1 MTTTETREAATPGA
15 TEQLAGRMFGAG
27 VGAIELCNA
36 YLGVHLG
43 LYRALDGAPA
53 TAAELAARTGC
64 DERYLREWLQGQ
76 AISGLVTVD
85 GPHPASARFALA
97 DGTSDVLVDETGP
110 AYLGGLT
117 DALAAAATVL
127 PVLADAYRTGAGV
140 PYAAYGRDAVSAQAA
155 LNRPAFVN
163 SLVSD
168 WLPQVPGVL
177 DRLRDGMDPA
187 RVADLG
193 CGMGWAA
200 IELAKAFPAITVAGR
215 DNDETSISRGRQH
228 AVEHGVADR
237 VNLEVLDVSD
247 AAADWSPRY
256 DLVLFVECVHDFPR
270 PVEALENA
278 RRSVRPGGTVLV
290 VDDGAMNRR
299 VLTLALEREGHH
311 VEEAHDGRQA
321 LELLAHRPFDVVL
334 LDLIMPEMDGYA
346 TLEAIKADDALRH
359 LPVIVISGVDELDS
373 VVRCIEM
380 GATDYLSKPF
390 NASLLRARVNASL
403 AGKRLRDLELE
414 YLEQVGHVI
423 DAASA
428 VEAGTFD
435 ATSLGEIG
443 ERDDALGLLARTFAR
458 MAGEVRAREDRLR
471 REVADLRIEI
481 DEARQTQKVAEITS
495 SDYFRDLRGRAAELR
510 RVVDARPDEE

>member
-1 MTTTETREAATPGA
+1 MA
-15 TEQLAGRMFGAG
+15 EQ
-27 VGAIELCNA
+27 
-36 YLGVHLG
+36 
-43 LYRALDGAPA
+43 
-53 TAAELAARTGC
+53 
-64 DERYLREWLQGQ
+64 
-76 AISGLVTVD
+76 
-85 GPHPASARFALA
+85 
-97 DGTSDVLVDETGP
+97 
-110 AYLGGLT
+110 
-117 DALAAAATVL
+117 
-127 PVLADAYRTGAGV
+127 
-140 PYAAYGRDAVSAQAA
+140 
-155 LNRPAFVN
+155 
-163 SLVSD
+163 
-168 WLPQVPGVL
+168 
-177 DRLRDGMDPA
+177 
-187 RVADLG
+187 
-193 CGMGWAA
+193 
-200 IELAKAFPAITVAGR
+200 
-215 DNDETSISRGRQH
+215 
-228 AVEHGVADR
+228 
-237 VNLEVLDVSD
+237 
-247 AAADWSPRY
+247 
-256 DLVLFVECVHDFPR
+256 
-270 PVEALENA
+270 
-278 RRSVRPGGTVLV
+278 PGGRVLV

-311 VEEAHDGRQA
+311 VEEAHDGREA

-443 ERDDALGLLARTFAR
+443 KRDDALGLLARTFAR

-471 REVADLRIEI
+471 REVAELRIEI